1 WWVFSPSGRWPPPC
15 FLPLG
20 RDPLRAVRARRP
32 PPRLS
37 REVASLASPWL
48 RAGFNHRVRGAVLAL
63 GDHPEESCAAIRSA
77 RKALTLVLEG
87 APASESILWL
97 HPLAASCSVLQRT
110 AAL

>member
-1 WWVFSPSGRWPPPC
+1 MPTAC
-15 FLPLG
+15 LLTIG
-20 RDPLRAVRARRP
+20 RDALQAGTARRP

-48 RAGFNHRVRGAVLAL
+48 RPGFNHRVRGAVLAL

-77 RKALTLVLEG
+77 RKALTPVLEG